1 MALFDTHCHLDFDAF
16 DKDRAEVL
24 DRAQATGINYFMVP
38 GVTIDSCSRLL
49 ALSEEHSS
57 CYFGLGL
64 HPYFIEKHQFSYIQQ
79 LEQQV
84 DQLLQQNNCCFKSI
98 GEIGL
103 DATCA
108 DLEFQ
113 QQLLREQL
121 QIAKQRHLPVILHHR
136 KTLDKTLKLVRESG
150 PETGVVHAFSGSYE
164 QGKAWIDEGYFL
176 GIGGTITY
184 QRAEKTRDAIA
195 RLPLES
201 MVLETDC
208 PDMPVVG
215 HQGERNEPAR
225 MLTTLESLA
234 QLKKISKEVVTEK
247 CFKNSQ
253 RLFNL

>member
-1 MALFDTHCHLDFDAF
+1 MALFDTHCHLDFEVF
-16 DKDRAEVL
+16 DKDRTEVL
-24 DRAQATGINYFMVP
+24 DRAQAAGINYFMVP
-38 GVTIDSCSRLL
+38 GVTIDSCSGLL
-49 ALSEEHSS
+49 ELSEEHSN

-64 HPYFIEKHQFSYIQQ
+64 HPYFIEQHQSSHLQQ

-84 DQLLQQNNCCFKSI
+84 DQLLQQNNACFKAI

-103 DATCA
+103 DSTCA

-121 QIAKQRHLPVILHHR
+121 RLAKQRQLPVILHHR

-150 PETGVVHAFSGSYE
+150 PEKGVVHAFSGSYE

-184 QRAEKTRDAIA
+184 PRAEKTRDAIA
-195 RLPLES
+195 RLPIES

-208 PDMPVVG
+208 PDMPVAG
-215 HQGERNEPAR
+215 HQGERNEPVR
-225 MLTTLESLA
+225 MLTTLASLA
-234 QLKKISKEVVTEK
+234 QLQKTSKETVTEQ
-247 CFKNSQ
+247 CFNNSQ